1 MSKEDLACKSSS
13 VCKHK
18 ERKPKKPHYIPR
30 PWGKP
35 YNYKCFQCPF
45 TCMEKSHLYNHMK
58 YSLCK
63 NSLSLLIE
71 SDWPY
76 KKGNLLHPEQ
86 LRPLQQGPRLRGGNR
101 DEEEPFSGLEDQSK
115 KHKSG
120 VTFAG
125 EDLEE
130 GEEHADRDSAH
141 GEGAE
146 ESQPTKEMSDEPNS
160 PVRGGAKR
168 CKQPETDFLITD
180 VFSLEDHLLKGR
192 SVEVEAKLKHY
203 KLSKT
208 CLTSPRLLSEQWG
221 LLATS
226 QRKAKSET
234 TPPNTGSIP
243 CYPPPPSFADCQDP
257 PGVNLSVLG
266 VSYPLSPGLFSY
278 VNPTVPGAASTHA
291 QLTQLPFLASAA
303 QLMHP
308 ASSTLPH
315 TDRALLPPRF
325 YYPLLCEHAFAS
337 AQADASKGV
346 KPALSPPANIDPKSP
361 PNFPP
366 KINLWKVPALRP
378 SPMAPSAAWASQ
390 HHVAMSPE
398 VSYRAVEKKLQA
410 LGKESKNSWSLRPTP
425 DMHSVRELA
434 CKRTGVPLETLEGPS
449 EKKAQL
455 GYTLDVF
462 KSIHTPSSISAATN
476 KLIHHNSF
484 RTVRQQSRSAEEWYS
499 DVMKSPPESLGGEM
513 PPAPTTGKVTG
524 RAGCHED
531 ERKTPVEQDSESAAV
546 LLKDLSKALQEYQDA
561 EHKIAHLVKQD
572 TPGQHHLWEH
582 LCKIRSELS
591 HIHQALEKTARQNEG
606 PLDLSV
612 KKDLGMMGEG
622 GSQCTGE
629 ATKGGVIGE
638 TEEDEEVEEEDEE
651 EEGEGIEK
659 QGETESLESRRQSLD
674 ILIKMNR
681 AGQCENGL
689 GAMVKAEV
697 LSPGALG
704 LRPTPPE
711 VLWPSRTTKCEADS
725 SVLLCPD
732 GRPLVFTDFTP
743 SAKTPKMTSSRERL
757 GETLCPP
764 SPLIATDS

>member
-1 MSKEDLACKSSS
+1 MSKEDLTCKVSS

-86 LRPLQQGPRLRGGNR
+86 LRPLQQGPRLRGVGR
-101 DEEEPFSGLEDQSK
+101 DETELLSGLEDQPKTQRSE
-115 KHKSG
+115 

-130 GEEHADRDSAH
+130 AEEHTNQDSGS
-141 GEGAE
+141 GEGADE
-146 ESQPTKEMSDEPNS
+146 NQPTKETSEDTDN
-160 PVRGGAKR
+160 PVRGSAKR
-168 CKQPETDFLITD
+168 CKQPETDFMITD
-180 VFSLEDHLLKGR
+180 VFSLEDQLLKAR

-208 CLTSPRLLSEQWG
+208 CLTGPSLLSEQWR

-226 QRKAKSET
+226 HRKAKSESVPT
-234 TPPNTGSIP
+234 NTGSIP
-243 CYPPPPSFADCQDP
+243 CYPPPPSFTDCQDT
-257 PGVNLSVLG
+257 PGLNLSVLG
-266 VSYPLSPGLFSY
+266 VSYPLSPSLFSY
-278 VNPTVPGAASTHA
+278 VNPTVPGAAPTHA
-291 QLTQLPFLASAA
+291 QLTQLPFLASAT

-308 ASSTLPH
+308 ASSSLPH

-325 YYPLLCEHAFAS
+325 YYPLLCEHAFGA
-337 AQADASKGV
+337 AQVDASKGI
-346 KPALSPPANIDPKSP
+346 KPSLSPPANLNPKSP
-361 PNFPP
+361 PNYPP

-378 SPMAPSAAWASQ
+378 SPMAPSSAWASHQ
-390 HHVAMSPE
+390 HVAMSPE
-398 VSYRAVEKKLQA
+398 ASYRAIQEKLQA
-410 LGKESKNSWSLRPTP
+410 SGKEGKNSWSMKSTP
-425 DMHSVRELA
+425 DMPLVRELA
-434 CKRTGVPLETLEGPS
+434 CKRTGAPLETHEGPS
-449 EKKAQL
+449 EKKPQL

-462 KSIHTPSSISAATN
+462 KSIRTTPPISVATD
-476 KLIHHNSF
+476 KFLHNSSF
-484 RTVRQQSRSAEEWYS
+484 RTARQQSRSVEEWHS
-499 DVMKSPPESLGGEM
+499 DVMKSPPENLDSEM
-513 PPAPTTGKVTG
+513 SPAPKPGKVAE
-524 RAGCHED
+524 RADSHEG
-531 ERKTPVEQDSESAAV
+531 ERKRLEDQDPESAVA
-546 LLKDLSKALQEYQDA
+546 LLSDLSKALLEYQDA
-561 EHKIAHLVKQD
+561 ERKISHLVKED
-572 TPGQHHLWEH
+572 IPGQHHLWEH

-612 KKDLGMMGEG
+612 KKDLGATGDG
-622 GSQCTGE
+622 SSQCTGE
-629 ATKGGVIGE
+629 AAKGGVIGE
-638 TEEDEEVEEEDEE
+638 TEEEEEVEEEED
-651 EEGEGIEK
+651 EEGEEGS
-659 QGETESLESRRQSLD
+659 ETEEKTASLESRRQSLD

-681 AGQCENGL
+681 SGL
-689 GAMVKAEV
+689 SEASFGAVVKAEV
-697 LSPGALG
+697 LSPGTLG

-711 VLWPSRTTKCEADS
+711 ALWPSRTTKCEADS

-732 GRPLVFTDFTP
+732 GRPLVFTDFTS
-743 SAKTPKMTSSRERL
+743 SAKNLKRPSSREQL

-764 SPLIATDS
+764 SPLTANDS